1 MQQIVHLALSPTGR
15 VMAHFDLS
23 SDAADYCERNY
34 EYTHVPY
41 NLNNRDKAPAPL
53 VGSVYRA

>member
-1 MQQIVHLALSPTGR
+1 MQQLVHLAISPAGR

-23 SDAADYCERNY
+23 SDAADYCQRN

-41 NLNNRDKAPAPL
+41 NLANRDKAPAPL
-53 VGSVYRA
+53 VGTVYRA

>member
-1 MQQIVHLALSPTGR
+1 MNQIVHLALSPTGR

-23 SDAADYCERNY
+23 SDAAEYCSRN

-41 NLNNRDKAPAPL
+41 NLNNHDKAPAPL
-53 VGSVYRA
+53 VGDIYRA

>member
-1 MQQIVHLALSPTGR
+1 MQQLVHLALSQTGR

-23 SDAADYCERNY
+23 SDAADYCLRN

-41 NLNNRDKAPAPL
+41 NLANRDKAPAPL
-53 VGSVYRA
+53 VGTVYRA